1 MTDAAASGAAPA
13 VAAPIPAAP
22 KKSLTAWLMDALLWG
37 GLAVVL
43 IASFG
48 KVDMVNL
55 PKLFSQSENIQI
67 YGKDLL
73 APEWGAIFPQ
83 ADSFWESVK
92 LTFTDPNRSLAG
104 QMWLTVQI
112 ALWGTFLA
120 VFLAVP
126 LGLAAARN
134 IAPPWIVWPVRRVM
148 DLLRSIPDLVMATL
162 FIVAVGLGPL
172 AGVLALAMNTGGV
185 LAKLFSEAVE
195 SIDKGPVE
203 GVRATGAGKL
213 HEIVWGVIPQVAP
226 LWTSFALYRFES
238 NSRAATVLGL
248 IGAGGIGQ
256 TLFESIQAFDYHRVA
271 AVAIVIVVAVTLID
285 TLSQVMRKR
294 LL

>member
-1 MTDAAASGAAPA
+1 MTDASAARPA
-13 VAAPIPAAP
+13 VAETAIPNP
-22 KKSLTAWLMDALLWG
+22 PSKSALAWALDLLIWG
-37 GLAVVL
+37 GVLVVL
-43 IASFG
+43 IYSVND
-48 KVDMVNL
+48 VDLGNL
-55 PKLFSQSENIQI
+55 SRLVTNADAVRNFAT
-67 YGKDLL
+67 DLL
-73 APEWGAIFPQ
+73 RPDFTEWRMFVA
-83 ADSFWESVK
+83 
-92 LTFTDPNRSLAG
+92 
-104 QMWLTVQI
+104 QMWQTVQI

-134 IAPPWIVWPVRRVM
+134 IAPVWVVTPIRWIM
-148 DLLRSIPDLVMATL
+148 NLLRSIPDLVMALL

-172 AGVLALAMNTGGV
+172 AGVLAIALNTAGV

-203 GVRATGAGKL
+203 GVRATGASGL

-238 NSRAATVLGL
+238 NSRSATVLGL

-256 TLFESIQAFDYHRVA
+256 VLFESMNAFNFR
-271 AVAIVIVVAVTLID
+271 AVSAIVIIVVIAVTLID
-285 TLSQVMRKR
+285 MLSQAMRKR